1 MALKTHTTVQEVKQ
15 KGTQQMEATME
26 ELAKVTAENGA
37 SAAGSGAKGPPQP
50 PLRGIPGFFSAFAKE
65 VRKDIM
71 GTK

>member
-1 MALKTHTTVQEVKQ
+1 MALRTHNTIQETKA
-15 KGTQQMEATME
+15 KSTQHLESTME
-26 ELAKVTAENGA
+26 ELSKMTAESSGSA
-37 SAAGSGAKGPPQP
+37 SNKGPPQP